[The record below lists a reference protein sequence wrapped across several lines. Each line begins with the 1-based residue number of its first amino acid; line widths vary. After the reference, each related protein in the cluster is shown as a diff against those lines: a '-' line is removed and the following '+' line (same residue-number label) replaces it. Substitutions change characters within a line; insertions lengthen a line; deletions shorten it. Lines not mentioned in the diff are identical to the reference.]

1 MVFFGELL
9 KWNESIK
16 IWIYIINNI
25 SLFYLYLYV
34 IPYDWIIYVLYLMSK
49 DWWDLWN
56 NLKNMT
62 LGGWERVFAYFNL
75 FSKKKKFENK
85 VKLKNSQRGG

>member
-1 MVFFGELL
+1 
-9 KWNESIK
+9 
-16 IWIYIINNI
+16 
-25 SLFYLYLYV
+25 
-34 IPYDWIIYVLYLMSK
+34 
-49 DWWDLWN
+49 
-56 NLKNMT
+56 MT